1 MTRTDARTD
10 APGDL
15 AVLGA
20 DLGAGVRAAFTTRH
34 GGGSRPPWGALHLG
48 LDVEDDPARVRAN
61 RETVARWLGAP
72 VAYATQVHGA
82 DVAVV
87 ASPPDPSELSVGRY
101 DALVSTSAVVGVG
114 VLVADCVP
122 VLLADAEAGVVAA
135 VHAGRRGLADGVVQA
150 AVARLVALGA
160 RPDRLRAA
168 VGPAVCGACYEVPAE
183 LRDEVAQL
191 VPGTASTT
199 SWGTPALDLPAGV
212 AGLLRAAG
220 VARVQLTGA
229 CTMEDDRFYS
239 HRRAQRAGTRTGR
252 CAGVVRIS
260 GVSP

>member
-1 MTRTDARTD
+1 MTGADAR
-10 APGDL
+10 P
-15 AVLGA
+15 GA
-20 DLGAGVRAAFTTRH
+20 DLPLVEVDLGPGVRAAFTTRS
-34 GGGSRPPWGALHLG
+34 GGVSRPPWDALNLG
-48 LDVEDDPARVRAN
+48 FGVDDAPEAVRAN
-61 RETVARWLGAP
+61 RALVETWVGAP
-72 VAYATQVHGA
+72 VAFATQVHGA

-87 ASPPDPSELSVGRY
+87 SSAPDPAVITIGPY

-122 VLLADAEAGVVAA
+122 VLLADAGAGLAAA

-160 RPDRLRAA
+160 RPDGIRAA
-168 VGPAVCGACYEVPAE
+168 IGPAVCGACYEVPADM
-183 LRDEVAQL
+183 RDEVAAV
-191 VPGTASTT
+191 VPESASTT

-212 AGLLRAAG
+212 AAQLADAG
-220 VARVQLTGA
+220 VRHVTHSSA

-239 HRRAQRAGTRTGR
+239 HRRAQRSGTRTGR
-252 CAGVVRIS
+252 FAGVVRVS